1 MLTKENTSIIH
12 FSLRIFLY
20 KPSSY
25 LGTASLRK
33 APNYEKIE
41 QRPQALMLLASS
53 DHHFSSW
60 RLTTTKCW
68 HLQSPCGWIK
78 IKDMGPMGSGRLDLE
93 FCCNRLDV
101 RSSAAELV
109 EVLAAEQR
117 QQRKVGPLL
126 FSQQNLSINSAPE
139 RKFRH
144 QNFAPDLTSFIFSAA

>member
-1 MLTKENTSIIH
+1 M
-12 FSLRIFLY
+12 Y

-53 DHHFSSW
+53 DHHFFSW
-60 RLTTTKCW
+60 RLTTTESR

-78 IKDMGPMGSGRLDLE
+78 IKDTGSGRLDLE
-93 FCCNRLDV
+93 FCCSRLDV

-126 FSQQNLSINSAPE
+126 FSQQNLSVNSAPE
-139 RKFRH
+139 RKKAPRILH
-144 QNFAPDLTSFIFSAA
+144 QI